1 METKDHMN
9 KNKFLKKIKIDKKF
23 NDEEFFNFIF
33 TDLASKGINNLLIET
48 GSTLNTLL
56 LSLNLVDELLIFRSG
71 NIIGNDG
78 LSFVNNLNFKEI
90 NDLKNY
96 KIYSLKF
103 FEDDILEIRNLK
115 K

>member
-1 METKDHMN
+1 MRSLICVKFKLFTKDN
-9 KNKFLKKIKIDKKF
+9 PSLPI
-23 NDEEFFNFIF
+23 IF
-33 TDLASKGINNLLIET
+33 P
-48 GSTLNTLL
+48 
-56 LSLNLVDELLIFRSG
+56 G

-90 NDLKNY
+90 KDLKNY
-96 KIYSLKF
+96 KISSLKF